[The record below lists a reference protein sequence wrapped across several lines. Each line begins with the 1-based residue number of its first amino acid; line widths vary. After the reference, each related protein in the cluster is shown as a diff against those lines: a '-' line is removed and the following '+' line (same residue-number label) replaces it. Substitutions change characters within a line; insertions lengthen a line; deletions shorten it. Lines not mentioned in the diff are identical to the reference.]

1 MEQRQFQN
9 KSGDSDGSMRIDN
22 DTVFNLLM
30 KLNETVS
37 GTATNINALSKK
49 LDNVQKQMDDQ
60 FNRFQDEIDEVSDI
74 ANKANNKVNQMQK
87 QSTSKLSLLELIWIP
102 VIASIIP
109 TILPHIHIH

>member
-1 MEQRQFQN
+1 MGQRQFQN
-9 KSGDSDGSMRIDN
+9 KSGDNDGSMLIDN

-74 ANKANNKVNQMQK
+74 ANKANNKVDQMRK
-87 QSTSKLSLLELIWIP
+87 QSNSKLSLIELIWIP

-109 TILPHIHIH
+109 MILPHIHIH

>member
-1 MEQRQFQN
+1 MGQRQFQN
-9 KSGDSDGSMRIDN
+9 KSGDNDGSMLIDN

-74 ANKANNKVNQMQK
+74 ANKANNKVNQMWK
-87 QSTSKLSLLELIWIP
+87 QSNSKLSLIELIWIP

-109 TILPHIHIH
+109 TLLPHIHIH